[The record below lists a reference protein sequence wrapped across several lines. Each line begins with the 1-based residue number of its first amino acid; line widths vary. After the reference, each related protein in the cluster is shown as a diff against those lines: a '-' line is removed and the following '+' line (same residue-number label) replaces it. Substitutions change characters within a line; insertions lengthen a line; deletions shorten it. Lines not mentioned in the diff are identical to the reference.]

1 MSDAEKR
8 VEVAKNTL
16 ARIAIK
22 QLVGYHWCDNR
33 RMDSLKG
40 SWWAKKIQ
48 LTLIVNLL
56 VQVCTEVQCL

>member
-1 MSDAEKR
+1 MKVEVKCKLIEKSNEAFTKMSDAEKR

-33 RMDSLKG
+33 R
-40 SWWAKKIQ
+40 WIH
-48 LTLIVNLL
+48 
-56 VQVCTEVQCL
+56 